1 MEVGRQR
8 SEGRTEASVL
18 KAGALDS
25 DTTVLLMA
33 VRVDR
38 DDEAV
43 ADFGI
48 GADRECGRCGRR
60 GPYGATWA
68 DGLDPAVEHRTSTDA
83 QDFHRAG

>member
-1 MEVGRQR
+1 
-8 SEGRTEASVL
+8 VL

-43 ADFGI
+43 ADF
-48 GADRECGRCGRR
+48 ADERR
-60 GPYGATWA
+60 
-68 DGLDPAVEHRTSTDA
+68 S
-83 QDFHRAG
+83 